1 MRSSARSRRETKKV
15 TGFSSKG
22 LSGGKSVVPR
32 RHNHKHGSWRRRRS
46 HRAAREANADLQ
58 PELLSAPAARKL
70 LEAYDWAQTL
80 AAFGVATLAR
90 KLDDALELARA
101 TGTSVGKAK
110 DTIATGKVLGDS
122 EELSDALRH
131 GDISLDQAAE
141 IATAERSA
149 PGGPQTS
156 WP

>member
-1 MRSSARSRRETKKV
+1 MEVA
-15 TGFSSKG
+15 
-22 LSGGKSVVPR
+22 VVDEAVELLE
-32 RHNHKHGSWRRRRS
+32 K
-46 HRAAREANADLQ
+46 ANADLE

-70 LEAYDWAQTL
+70 LEAYDWAQRL
-80 AAFGVATLAR
+80 ATFGVATLAR